1 MAKLPEVSGIMKSF
15 LRRRRYFSGLSVA
28 GLLILTGCV
37 TTLPVSPPQKYNP
50 AEFAPLRVDARKLEI
65 IENWQMPMKA
75 PFIEHTLMPDLSSMV
90 VDWAKY
96 ALVPVGGSGEVVLDI
111 SQASVQVTDLP
122 QGSALLDVFS
132 DKQESKVRV
141 DIVTKLMWIQPVG
154 GKQGIVDVIA
164 STTRTLSESKTPNE
178 RQIAVR
184 EVMIEAV
191 NLLDIEARKQI
202 SNIPE
207 IIRP

>member
-1 MAKLPEVSGIMKSF
+1 MINLL
-15 LRRRRYFSGLSVA
+15 LRSRRVFSGLIFG
-28 GLLILTGCV
+28 GLIVLTGCA
-37 TTLPVSPPQKYNP
+37 TPPPVASPPSKYDP
-50 AEFAPLRVDARKLEI
+50 ASFESIRVDARKLEI
-65 IENWQMPMKA
+65 IENWQMPMEP

-96 ALVPVGGSGEVVLDI
+96 ALVPVGGSGEVVLEI
-111 SQASVQVTDLP
+111 SQASVQVSDLP
-122 QGSALLDVFS
+122 QGTAFLDVFS
-132 DKQESKVRV
+132 DQQESKIHV

-184 EVMIEAV
+184 EAMVEAV
-191 NLLDIEARKQI
+191 NLLDVEARKQMTSI
-202 SNIPE
+202 AE

>member
-1 MAKLPEVSGIMKSF
+1 MINRP
-15 LRRRRYFSGLSVA
+15 LRSRRLFSRLIFA
-28 GLLILTGCV
+28 GLLVVLNGCANPPPAAPPLSKYDPTGFE
-37 TTLPVSPPQKYNP
+37 SI
-50 AEFAPLRVDARKLEI
+50 RVDARKLEI

-90 VDWAKY
+90 VDWARY

-122 QGSALLDVFS
+122 QGTTILDVFS
-132 DKQESKVRV
+132 DQQESKIRV

-154 GKQGIVDVIA
+154 GRQGIVDVIA

>member
-1 MAKLPEVSGIMKSF
+1 MINRP
-15 LRRRRYFSGLSVA
+15 LRSRRIFSCLIFA
-28 GLLILTGCV
+28 GLLVVLNGCAN
-37 TTLPVSPPQKYNP
+37 PPP
-50 AEFAPLRVDARKLEI
+50 AAPLLPKYDATGFESIRVDARKLEI

-122 QGSALLDVFS
+122 QGTALLEVFS
-132 DKQESKVRV
+132 DQQESKIRV

-154 GKQGIVDVIA
+154 GKQSIVDVIA

>member
-15 LRRRRYFSGLSVA
+15 LRRRRYFSGLIVA

-65 IENWQMPMKA
+65 IENWQMPMEP

-96 ALVPVGGSGEVVLDI
+96 VLVPVGGSGEVVLDI
-111 SQASVQVTDLP
+111 AQASVQLTDLP
-122 QGSALLDVFS
+122 QGTGLLDVFS
-132 DKQESKVRV
+132 NQQESKIRV
-141 DIVTKLMWIQPVG
+141 DIIAKLMWIQPVG
-154 GKQGIVDVIA
+154 GKQGIVDVNA
-164 STTRTLSESKTPNE
+164 ATTRTLSESSTPND
-178 RQIAVR
+178 RQVAVR
-184 EVMIEAV
+184 EAMLEAV
-191 NLLDIEARKQI
+191 QLLDIEARQKVMTI
-202 SNIPE
+202 AD